1 MQLSLEVV
9 DVALG
14 SNQLI
19 LSVLQSGAGVVEVV
33 SLEVMAAISPH
44 QLITQLPDA
53 HLQAGILL
61 QKLSVALLDV
71 LDDAIHGLHLTGALL
86 QTEVQVSARCRDLLK
101 QEAHVLGIACGKR
114 PTRMVGRKLGVA
126 SGIHALTPH
135 RVALVPNGEQGNG
148 GVAKN
153 RQMTL
158 TELREGLVGSPLQ
171 SVIEVITPS
180 RGKPSRHGRVGGVSR
195 NVHMDLAA
203 PQPELMVQAAAIRR
217 KPRVTEAVQH
227 VPEQGGKPGPVQPI
241 TTEPSV
247 SSKGGIGVVIHL
259 LKTKEKK
266 STFHPSNR
274 DNKPKLQNKP
284 RQQQTLTQ
292 ILFPTDNDLA
302 KLCWMRLV
310 QNQEK
315 HTIQK

>member
-1 MQLSLEVV
+1 VQLGLKVV

-19 LSVLQSGAGVVEVV
+19 LSVLQSGAGVIEVIN
-33 SLEVMAAISPH
+33 LEVTAVISPH
-44 QLITQLPDA
+44 QLITRLPDA
-53 HLQAGILL
+53 RHQVGVPL
-61 QKLSVALLDV
+61 QKLSVALLNV
-71 LDDAIHGLHLTGALL
+71 LDDVVLGLHLIGALL
-86 QTEVQVSARCRDLLK
+86 QTEAQVSAHRCDLLK
-101 QEAHVLGIACGKR
+101 QGAHVLGIACGKR

-203 PQPELMVQAAAIRR
+203 P
-217 KPRVTEAVQH
+217 
-227 VPEQGGKPGPVQPI
+227 
-241 TTEPSV
+241 
-247 SSKGGIGVVIHL
+247 
-259 LKTKEKK
+259 
-266 STFHPSNR
+266 
-274 DNKPKLQNKP
+274 
-284 RQQQTLTQ
+284 
-292 ILFPTDNDLA
+292 
-302 KLCWMRLV
+302 
-310 QNQEK
+310 
-315 HTIQK
+315 